1 MARRLALAYCEMTN
15 RDVEYVALSR
25 DTSEA
30 DLKQR
35 REIRE
40 GSSVFEDQ
48 CAVRA
53 AVEGRVLL
61 LEGIEKAE
69 RNVLPVL
76 NNLLENREMQLE
88 DGRFLMSP
96 WRYDALAATH
106 SPAEMEDRALVR
118 VDERFRVVA
127 LGLPVPRYPGNP
139 LDPPLRSRFQAR
151 DIRGSAARHATVR
164 SQLEAAAAECGA
176 DPAVAAEPLAAI
188 LGTVRELNRAADT
201 AQTTGGHVIEPSPE
215 ALSRAV
221 RMASHAPDGALER
234 LLELVYPYRH
244 CSATSSTELIESAVR
259 RFCADAPTAEVDSI
273 SATPVDRGGEHVRVA
288 EITTRFSDGVERSV
302 EVPAGGLPLLPHG
315 ALTRSQLGVLS
326 RMMLS
331 HMSTDICLV
340 GPRGVGKSVLV
351 NRFAELLGYEVQ
363 PVMVHKDMSARDLLQ
378 QRDTLD
384 NGDTV
389 RFTPAFWPCALLPS
403 PFIVPITTLKMS
415 YTRVGAL
422 ERYTR
427 RNVRFVRFHG
437 ECRRDASTARIL
449 TKASPR
455 VYHSLR
461 S

>member
-1 MARRLALAYCEMTN
+1 MTN
-15 RDVEYVALSR
+15 RDVEYIALSR
-25 DTSEA
+25 DSSEA

-35 REIRE
+35 REIRA

-106 SPAEMEDRALVR
+106 SPAEMEARSLVR

-151 DIRGSAARHATVR
+151 DIRGSAARHAAVLG
-164 SQLEAAAAECGA
+164 QLEAMATECGA
-176 DPAVAAEPLAAI
+176 DPAAAAEPLAAI
-188 LGTVRELNRAADT
+188 SGTVHELNRAADT
-201 AQTTGGHVIEPSPE
+201 AQTAGGHVVEPSPE
-215 ALSRAV
+215 ALARAV
-221 RMASHAPDGALER
+221 RMAQHAPDGALEK

-244 CSATSSTELIESAVR
+244 CSGQSSAELIESAVR
-259 RFCADAPTAEVDSI
+259 RFCAVAPALEVESIHATAVDRDGDPAGVAEV
-273 SATPVDRGGEHVRVA
+273 
-288 EITTRFSDGVERSV
+288 TTRYADGADRTIH
-302 EVPAGGLPLLPHG
+302 VPIGKLPLLPHG
-315 ALTRSQLGVLS
+315 LLTQSQLGVLA

-351 NRFAELLGYEVQ
+351 DRFAQVLGYEVQ
-363 PVMVHKDMSARDLLQ
+363 PVLVHKDMSARDLLQ
-378 QRDTLD
+378 QRDTLE

-389 RFTPAFWPCALLPS
+389 CPAPGS
-403 PFIVPITTLKMS
+403 I
-415 YTRVGAL
+415 
-422 ERYTR
+422 
-427 RNVRFVRFHG
+427 
-437 ECRRDASTARIL
+437 
-449 TKASPR
+449 
-455 VYHSLR
+455 
-461 S
+461 